1 MSCSDKLVRW
11 GILGLQGSLLSRYI
25 PAPISLSSIVISK
38 DPRSVDDG
46 QIVSLERALSGRI
59 EKALKTMPTHAYY
72 KIKPPTVAVVD
83 DCLFESSKSASESRY
98 FRAQTKERK
107 RNIEQLSRANIEE
120 ALSSKRSKLNDH
132 KESSCRIKSQSNL
145 NTPESSRIKK
155 ESACGMSI
163 NWHQSYQNS
172 DSTKKYSEKDAK
184 KATEITI
191 GATGLKRGKKP
202 RSPSDVLGS
211 VSRLCRFNF
220 LHQCKICIALEDSL
234 PCRANVVKSAKK
246 GESSDAVG
254 KEMSYMQY
262 KQHRGRN
269 VGEECFQGPLM
280 GWIRSGEDDDFML
293 PRASD

>member
-1 MSCSDKLVRW
+1 
-11 GILGLQGSLLSRYI
+11 
-25 PAPISLSSIVISK
+25 
-38 DPRSVDDG
+38 
-46 QIVSLERALSGRI
+46 
-59 EKALKTMPTHAYY
+59 
-72 KIKPPTVAVVD
+72 
-83 DCLFESSKSASESRY
+83 
-98 FRAQTKERK
+98 
-107 RNIEQLSRANIEE
+107 
-120 ALSSKRSKLNDH
+120 
-132 KESSCRIKSQSNL
+132 
-145 NTPESSRIKK
+145 
-155 ESACGMSI
+155 MSI

-202 RSPSDVLGS
+202 KSPSDVLGS
-211 VSRLCRFNF
+211 ASRLCRFNF

-262 KQHRGRN
+262 KQHRGSN
-269 VGEECFQGPLM
+269 VGGPLM